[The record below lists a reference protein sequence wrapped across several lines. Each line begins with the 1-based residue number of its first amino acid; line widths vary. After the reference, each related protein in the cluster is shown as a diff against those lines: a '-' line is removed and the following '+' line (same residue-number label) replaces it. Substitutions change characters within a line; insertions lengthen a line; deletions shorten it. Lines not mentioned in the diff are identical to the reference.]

1 MHFCKKSSTFAEY
14 IVFFMQKVVL
24 YVLIWSLTSCTLFEQ
39 QRKSGIVVEYNG
51 QTITEVEIDRLT
63 MGLSTEDSARVAEA
77 YIRQWAED
85 LLEYDAAKSGSD
97 KAIERRVEDYRRS
110 LYVHEYEEH
119 LIAQRMPKH
128 VEDSLV
134 IAFYETHSS
143 RFVLDE
149 TIVKGMLLIVPTG
162 APNMDELKKQMAKPF
177 DDENLELIE
186 KYAYNYA
193 TGYELFLDEWTN
205 SRQILL
211 RMPFSE
217 ANLQKQLHQKR
228 QLVVEDSIN
237 TYLLQVTDVH
247 IKGSEMPL
255 DYARTA
261 IEQIL
266 LNERRVEF
274 LEQERRKLYEK
285 AIQQGKL
292 KRYEK

>member
-1 MHFCKKSSTFAEY
+1 MRKF
-14 IVFFMQKVVL
+14 VVL
-24 YVLIWSLTSCTLFEQ
+24 LIVVPIMVGCTLFER
-39 QRKSGIVVEYNG
+39 QRKSGIVVECNG
-51 QTITEVEIDRLT
+51 HSLTQVEIAALT
-63 MGLSTEDSARVAEA
+63 NGLRSEDSARVAEA

-85 LLEYDAAKSGSD
+85 LLEYDAAKKVES
-97 KAIERRVEDYRRS
+97 KEIERMVEDYRRS
-110 LYVHEYEEH
+110 LYVHEYEEN

-134 IAFYETHSS
+134 RAFYATHSS

-149 TIVKGMLLIVPTG
+149 TIVKGMLLVVPLG
-162 APNMDELKKQMAKPF
+162 APNMDELKRQMAKPF

-193 TGYELFLDEWTN
+193 TGYELFLEEWKK

-211 RMPFSE
+211 RMPLSD
-217 ANLQKQLHQKR
+217 ANLQKQLNQKR
-228 QLVVEDSIN
+228 QIVMEDSVN

-247 IKGSEMPL
+247 MKGTEMPL
-255 DYARTA
+255 DYARTK

-274 LEQERRKLYEK
+274 LEQERDKLYHK
-285 AIQQGKL
+285 ALQQNKL
-292 KRYEK
+292 IRYEK

>member
-1 MHFCKKSSTFAEY
+1 
-14 IVFFMQKVVL
+14 
-24 YVLIWSLTSCTLFEQ
+24 
-39 QRKSGIVVEYNG
+39 VEP
-51 QTITEVEIDRLT
+51 DRLT
-63 MGLSTEDSARVAEA
+63 NGLSAEDSARVAEA

-85 LLEYDAAKSGSD
+85 LLEYDAAKSSSD

-134 IAFYETHSS
+134 RAFYATHSS

-149 TIVKGMLLIVPTG
+149 TIVKGMLLIVPVG
-162 APNMDELKKQMAKPF
+162 APNMDELKRQMAKPF
-177 DDENLELIE
+177 DDENLEQIE

-193 TGYELFLDEWTN
+193 TGYELFLEEWKN

-211 RMPFSE
+211 RMPISD
-217 ANLQKQLHQKR
+217 ANLQKQLNQKR

-247 IKGSEMPL
+247 MKGAEMPL
-255 DYARTA
+255 DYARGE
-261 IEQIL
+261 IEQLL

-274 LEQERRKLYEK
+274 LEQEREKLYEK

>member
-1 MHFCKKSSTFAEY
+1 MRKF
-14 IVFFMQKVVL
+14 VVL
-24 YVLIWSLTSCTLFEQ
+24 LVLLPLLVGCTLFEQ
-39 QRKSGIVVEYNG
+39 QRKSGVVVEYNG
-51 QTITEVEIDRLT
+51 QTLTEVELDRLT
-63 MGLSTEDSARVAEA
+63 NGLSAGDSARVAEA

-85 LLEYDAAKSGSD
+85 LLEYDAAKSSSD

-134 IAFYETHSS
+134 RAFYATHSS

-149 TIVKGMLLIVPTG
+149 TIVKGMLLIVPVG
-162 APNMDELKKQMAKPF
+162 APNMDELKRQMAKPF
-177 DDENLELIE
+177 DDENLEQIE

-193 TGYELFLDEWTN
+193 TGYELFLEEWKN

-211 RMPFSE
+211 RMPISD
-217 ANLQKQLHQKR
+217 ANLQKQLNQKR

-247 IKGSEMPL
+247 MKGAEMPL
-255 DYARTA
+255 DYARGA
-261 IEQIL
+261 IEQLL

-274 LEQERRKLYEK
+274 LEQEREKLYEK

>member
-1 MHFCKKSSTFAEY
+1 MRKF
-14 IVFFMQKVVL
+14 VVL
-24 YVLIWSLTSCTLFEQ
+24 LIVVPIMVGCTLFER
-39 QRKSGIVVEYNG
+39 QRKSGIVVECNG
-51 QTITEVEIDRLT
+51 HSLTQVEIAALT
-63 MGLSTEDSARVAEA
+63 NSLRSEDSARVAEA

-85 LLEYDAAKSGSD
+85 LLEYDAAKKVES
-97 KAIERRVEDYRRS
+97 KEIERMVEDYRRS
-110 LYVHEYEEH
+110 LYVHEYEEN

-134 IAFYETHSS
+134 RAFYATHSS

-149 TIVKGMLLIVPTG
+149 TIVKGMLLVVPLG
-162 APNMDELKKQMAKPF
+162 APNMDELKRQMAKPF

-193 TGYELFLDEWTN
+193 TGYELFLEEWKN

-211 RMPFSE
+211 RMPLSD
-217 ANLQKQLHQKR
+217 ANLQRQLNQKR
-228 QLVVEDSIN
+228 QIVMEDSVN

-247 IKGSEMPL
+247 MKGTEMPL
-255 DYARTA
+255 DYARTK

-274 LEQERRKLYEK
+274 LEQERDKLYHK
-285 AIQQGKL
+285 ALQQNKL
-292 KRYEK
+292 IRYEK

>member
-1 MHFCKKSSTFAEY
+1 
-14 IVFFMQKVVL
+14 
-24 YVLIWSLTSCTLFEQ
+24 
-39 QRKSGIVVEYNG
+39 
-51 QTITEVEIDRLT
+51 
-63 MGLSTEDSARVAEA
+63 
-77 YIRQWAED
+77 
-85 LLEYDAAKSGSD
+85 
-97 KAIERRVEDYRRS
+97 VEDYRRS
-110 LYVHEYEEH
+110 LYVHEYEER

-134 IAFYETHSS
+134 RAFYATHSS

-149 TIVKGMLLIVPTG
+149 TIVKGMLLIVPLG
-162 APNMDELKKQMAKPF
+162 APNMDELKRQMAKPF
-177 DDENLELIE
+177 DDENLEQIE

-193 TGYELFLDEWTN
+193 TGYELFLEEWKN

-211 RMPFSE
+211 RMPISD

-247 IKGSEMPL
+247 MKGAEMPL
-255 DYARTA
+255 DYARGE
-261 IEQIL
+261 IEQLL

-274 LEQERRKLYEK
+274 LEQEREKLYEK

>member
-1 MHFCKKSSTFAEY
+1 MRKF
-14 IVFFMQKVVL
+14 VVL
-24 YVLIWSLTSCTLFEQ
+24 LVLLPLLVGCTLFEQ
-39 QRKSGIVVEYNG
+39 QRKSGVVVEYNG
-51 QTITEVEIDRLT
+51 QTLTEVELDRLT
-63 MGLSTEDSARVAEA
+63 NGLSAEDSARVAEA

-85 LLEYDAAKSGSD
+85 LLEYDAAKSSSD

-134 IAFYETHSS
+134 RVFYATHSS

-149 TIVKGMLLIVPTG
+149 TIVKGMLLVVPLG
-162 APNMDELKKQMAKPF
+162 APNMDELKRQMAKPF
-177 DDENLELIE
+177 DDENLEQIE

-193 TGYELFLDEWTN
+193 TGYELFLEEWKN

-211 RMPFSE
+211 RMPISD
-217 ANLQKQLHQKR
+217 ANLQKQLNQKR

-247 IKGSEMPL
+247 MKGAEMPL
-255 DYARTA
+255 DYARGA
-261 IEQIL
+261 IEQLL

-274 LEQERRKLYEK
+274 LEQEREKLYEK

>member
-1 MHFCKKSSTFAEY
+1 MRKF
-14 IVFFMQKVVL
+14 VVL
-24 YVLIWSLTSCTLFEQ
+24 LVLLPLLVGCTLFEQ
-39 QRKSGIVVEYNG
+39 QRKSGVVVEYNG
-51 QTITEVEIDRLT
+51 QTLTEVELDRLT
-63 MGLSTEDSARVAEA
+63 NGLSAEDSARVAEA

-85 LLEYDAAKSGSD
+85 LLEYDAAKSNSD

-134 IAFYETHSS
+134 RAFHATHSS

-149 TIVKGMLLIVPTG
+149 TIVKGMLLIVPVG
-162 APNMDELKKQMAKPF
+162 APNMDELKRQMAKPF
-177 DDENLELIE
+177 DDENLEQIE

-193 TGYELFLDEWTN
+193 TGYELFLEEWKN

-211 RMPFSE
+211 RMPISD
-217 ANLQKQLHQKR
+217 ANLQKQLNQKR

-247 IKGSEMPL
+247 MKGAEMPL
-255 DYARTA
+255 DYARGE
-261 IEQIL
+261 IEQLL

-274 LEQERRKLYEK
+274 LEQEREKLYEK

>member
-1 MHFCKKSSTFAEY
+1 MRKF
-14 IVFFMQKVVL
+14 VVL
-24 YVLIWSLTSCTLFEQ
+24 LVLLPLLVGCTLFEQ
-39 QRKSGIVVEYNG
+39 QRKSGVVVEYNG
-51 QTITEVEIDRLT
+51 QTLTEVELDRLT
-63 MGLSTEDSARVAEA
+63 NGLSAEDSARVAEA

-85 LLEYDAAKSGSD
+85 LLEYDAAKSSSD
-97 KAIERRVEDYRRS
+97 KSIERRVEDYRRS

-128 VEDSLV
+128 VVDSLV
-134 IAFYETHSS
+134 RAFNATHSS

-149 TIVKGMLLIVPTG
+149 TIVKGMLLVVPVG
-162 APNMDELKKQMAKPF
+162 APNMDELKRQMAKPF
-177 DDENLELIE
+177 DDENLEQIE

-193 TGYELFLDEWTN
+193 TGYELFLEEWKN

-211 RMPFSE
+211 RMPISD
-217 ANLQKQLHQKR
+217 ANLQKQLNQKR

-247 IKGSEMPL
+247 MKGAEMPL
-255 DYARTA
+255 DYARGA
-261 IEQIL
+261 IEQLL

-274 LEQERRKLYEK
+274 LEQEREKLYEK

>member
-1 MHFCKKSSTFAEY
+1 MRKF
-14 IVFFMQKVVL
+14 VVL
-24 YVLIWSLTSCTLFEQ
+24 LVLLPFLVGCTLFEQ
-39 QRKSGIVVEYNG
+39 QRKSGVVVEYNG
-51 QTITEVEIDRLT
+51 QTLTEVELDRLT
-63 MGLSTEDSARVAEA
+63 NGLSAEDSARVAEA

-85 LLEYDAAKSGSD
+85 LLEYDAAKSSSD

-128 VEDSLV
+128 VEVSLV
-134 IAFYETHSS
+134 RAFYATHSS

-149 TIVKGMLLIVPTG
+149 TIVKGMLLIVPVG
-162 APNMDELKKQMAKPF
+162 APNMDELKRQMAKPF
-177 DDENLELIE
+177 DDENLEQIE

-193 TGYELFLDEWTN
+193 TGYELFLEEWKN

-211 RMPFSE
+211 RMPISD
-217 ANLQKQLHQKR
+217 ANLQKQLNQKR

-247 IKGSEMPL
+247 MKGAEMPL
-255 DYARTA
+255 DYARGA
-261 IEQIL
+261 IEQLL

-274 LEQERRKLYEK
+274 LEQEREKLYEK

>member
-1 MHFCKKSSTFAEY
+1 MRKF
-14 IVFFMQKVVL
+14 VVL
-24 YVLIWSLTSCTLFEQ
+24 LVLLPLLVGCTLFEQ
-39 QRKSGIVVEYNG
+39 QRKSGVVVEYNG
-51 QTITEVEIDRLT
+51 QTLTEVELDRLT
-63 MGLSTEDSARVAEA
+63 NGLSAEDSARVAEA

-85 LLEYDAAKSGSD
+85 LLEYDAAKSSSD

-128 VEDSLV
+128 VEVSLV
-134 IAFYETHSS
+134 RAFYATHSS

-149 TIVKGMLLIVPTG
+149 TIVKGMLLVVPVG
-162 APNMDELKKQMAKPF
+162 APNMDELKRQMAKPF
-177 DDENLELIE
+177 DDENLEQIE

-193 TGYELFLDEWTN
+193 TGYELFLEEWKN

-211 RMPFSE
+211 RMPISD
-217 ANLQKQLHQKR
+217 ANLQKQLNQKR

-247 IKGSEMPL
+247 MKGAEMPL
-255 DYARTA
+255 DYARGA
-261 IEQIL
+261 IEQLL

-274 LEQERRKLYEK
+274 LEQEREKLYEK

>member
-1 MHFCKKSSTFAEY
+1 MRKF
-14 IVFFMQKVVL
+14 VVL
-24 YVLIWSLTSCTLFEQ
+24 LVLLPLLVGCTLFEQ
-39 QRKSGIVVEYNG
+39 QRKSGVVVEYNG
-51 QTITEVEIDRLT
+51 QTLTEVELDRLT
-63 MGLSTEDSARVAEA
+63 NGLSAEDSARVAEA

-85 LLEYDAAKSGSD
+85 LLEYDAAKSSSD

-134 IAFYETHSS
+134 RAFYATYSS

-149 TIVKGMLLIVPTG
+149 TIVKGMLLVVPLG
-162 APNMDELKKQMAKPF
+162 APNMDELKRQMAKPF
-177 DDENLELIE
+177 DDENLEQIE

-193 TGYELFLDEWTN
+193 TGYELFLEEWKN

-211 RMPFSE
+211 RMPISD
-217 ANLQKQLHQKR
+217 ANLQKQLNQKR

-247 IKGSEMPL
+247 MKGAEMPL
-255 DYARTA
+255 DYARGA
-261 IEQIL
+261 IEQLL

-274 LEQERRKLYEK
+274 LEQEREKLYEK